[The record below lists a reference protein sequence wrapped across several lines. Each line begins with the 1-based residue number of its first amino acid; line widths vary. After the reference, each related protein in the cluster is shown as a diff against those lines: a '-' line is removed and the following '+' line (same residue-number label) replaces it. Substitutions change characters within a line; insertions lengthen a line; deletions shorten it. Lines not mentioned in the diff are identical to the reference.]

1 MDANKINKVISDN
14 LRNIRVKMNYSL
26 DRVSE
31 LTGISKSMLGQ
42 IERGESTPTVTTLWK
57 ISNGLKISFS
67 SLMDYASEETEL
79 ITQESVPKLDDTDD
93 GGTVYP
99 FITYSPEIRLESYI
113 MELAPGSEHRS
124 EAHMNAG
131 YEYVYAVKGRLDME
145 VSGKVYSIGENQMLK
160 FKASLFHSYINK
172 SDNMVKCHIIITIK

>member
-1 MDANKINKVISDN
+1 MDANKINKVISEN
-14 LRNIRVKMNYSL
+14 LRNIRLKMNYSL

-57 ISNGLKISFS
+57 ISNGMKISFS
-67 SLMDYASEETEL
+67 SLMEYASEETEI
-79 ITQESVPKLDDTDD
+79 ITQESAPKLADTDD
-93 GGTVYP
+93 GCTVYP

-113 MELAPGSEHRS
+113 MELAPRSEHKS

-131 YEYVYAVKGRLDME
+131 YEYVYAVKGKLEIE
-145 VSGKVYSIGENQMLK
+145 VSGKVHNIEENQMLK
-160 FKASLFHSYINK
+160 FKAASFHSYINK
-172 SDNMVKCHIIITIK
+172 SEDMVKCHIIITIK